1 MVPSFKQLECFGRFF
16 TSIEYIVSTPKRIS
30 RSSEKI
36 KITRSRVRAL
46 PHFKPDP
53 KKSKTNQ
60 QLIFDSVLPG
70 FGIRITE
77 KSKSYF
83 AQKRVGRKVVR
94 FTIGPCDQI
103 IPEKAREIANEKL
116 LEMTKGLD
124 PNLVK
129 QGKLA
134 DAEITLEKCFQG
146 FVEVRSLKPTTFREY
161 NRAMKSTFKDWRKK
175 PLVSISKDMVAR
187 RFQKVSTKSGPA
199 LANLE
204 FRFLRALMNFAV
216 GQYENS
222 KGGPLVIINPV
233 NRLSETKAWHRIK
246 RRQSIISKTDL
257 PRWFEAVGELENKN
271 FRDYLTLLFLTG
283 LRRSEGFKLQ
293 WSDIDMKSKTFIIQD
308 TKNHNPLSLPMGDF
322 LFKMFEQR
330 KEFSKSEWVFPGS
343 GKMGHLVEPKGALK
357 EIHEKTGIRFSFHDL
372 RRLFITTAESLDIST
387 YAMKALVNHSL
398 NGDVP
403 GGYIV
408 SDPERLRTPMQ
419 RTEDHLIKLCRTG

>member
-1 MVPSFKQLECFGRFF
+1 M
-16 TSIEYIVSTPKRIS
+16 STPKRIS
-30 RSSEKI
+30 RSNEKI

-46 PHFKPDP
+46 PYFKPDP

-134 DAEITLEKCFQG
+134 DAEITLEKCFQS

-161 NRAMKSTFKDWRKK
+161 NRAIKSTFKDWRKK
-175 PLVSISKDMVAR
+175 PLVLISKDMVAR
-187 RFQKVSTKSGPA
+187 RFQKVSVKSGPA

-222 KGGPLVIINPV
+222 KGEPLLSINPV
-233 NRLSETKAWHRIK
+233 SRLSETKAWHRIK
-246 RRQSIISKTDL
+246 RRQTIIKRDDL
-257 PRWFEAVGELENKN
+257 PRWFDAVEALKN
-271 FRDYLTLLFLTG
+271 TDFRDYLTLLFLTG

-322 LFKMFEQR
+322 LFRMFEQR
-330 KEFSKSEWVFPGS
+330 KEFSKSDWVFPGS
-343 GKMGHLVEPKGALK
+343 GRMGHIVEPKGALK
-357 EIHEKTGIRFSFHDL
+357 EIRSKTGISFSFHDL

-398 NGDVP
+398 NGDVTA
-403 GGYIV
+403 GYII
-408 SDPERLRTPMQ
+408 SNPERLREPMQ
-419 RTEDHLIKLCRTG
+419 KIEKQLLKLCRTTP

>member
-1 MVPSFKQLECFGRFF
+1 M
-16 TSIEYIVSTPKRIS
+16 STQKRIS

-46 PHFKPDP
+46 PYFKPDL

-60 QLIFDSVLPG
+60 QLIFDSVLHG

-94 FTIGPCDQI
+94 FTIGSCDQI

-124 PNLVK
+124 PNLMK

-134 DAEITLEKCFQG
+134 DAEITLEKAFQD

-161 NRAMKSTFKDWRKK
+161 NRAIKSTFKDWRKK

-204 FRFLRALMNFAV
+204 FRFLRALLNFGK

-222 KGGPLVIINPV
+222 KGEPLIIVNPV
-233 NRLSETKAWHRIK
+233 SRLSETKAWHRIK
-246 RRQSIISKTDL
+246 RRQTIISKTDL
-257 PRWFEAVGELENKN
+257 PRWFEAVGELKN
-271 FRDYLTLLFLTG
+271 TDFRDYLTLLFLTG
-283 LRRSEGFKLQ
+283 
-293 WSDIDMKSKTFIIQD
+293 
-308 TKNHNPLSLPMGDF
+308 
-322 LFKMFEQR
+322 
-330 KEFSKSEWVFPGS
+330 
-343 GKMGHLVEPKGALK
+343 
-357 EIHEKTGIRFSFHDL
+357 
-372 RRLFITTAESLDIST
+372 
-387 YAMKALVNHSL
+387 
-398 NGDVP
+398 
-403 GGYIV
+403 
-408 SDPERLRTPMQ
+408 
-419 RTEDHLIKLCRTG
+419 

>member
-1 MVPSFKQLECFGRFF
+1 M
-16 TSIEYIVSTPKRIS
+16 STPKRIS

-124 PNLVK
+124 PNLMK

-222 KGGPLVIINPV
+222 KGEPLIIINPV

-246 RRQSIISKTDL
+246 RRQTIISKTDL
-257 PRWFEAVGELENKN
+257 PRWFEAVGALKN
-271 FRDYLTLLFLTG
+271 TDFRDYLTLLFLTG

-293 WSDIDMKSKTFIIQD
+293 WSDIDMKSKTFVIQD

-322 LFKMFEQR
+322 LFRMFEKR
-330 KEFSKSEWVFPGS
+330 NEFSKSEWVFLGTGS
-343 GKMGHLVEPKGALK
+343 MGHMVEPKGAIK
-357 EIHEKTGIRFSFHDL
+357 EIKEKTVA
-372 RRLFITTAESLDIST
+372 FI
-387 YAMKALVNHSL
+387 
-398 NGDVP
+398 
-403 GGYIV
+403 
-408 SDPERLRTPMQ
+408 
-419 RTEDHLIKLCRTG
+419 